1 MVIVVA
7 LLEVLVTS
15 VVVFAGVTGSH
26 NLNIVETLAN
36 LAKLGRLRKFIFR
49 LQAFWAQL
57 SPLISCLSTLAIYMN
72 STNTCNLSWLHFP
85 QVFDFHSELESGH
98 PSKKLAYLLVA
109 LFQPISASRG
119 KLWGL
124 DFETKFKNLLDMKR
138 QKLSCWNLIRLNLLT

>member
-49 LQAFWAQL
+49 LQAF
-57 SPLISCLSTLAIYMN
+57 
-72 STNTCNLSWLHFP
+72 
-85 QVFDFHSELESGH
+85 
-98 PSKKLAYLLVA
+98 
-109 LFQPISASRG
+109 
-119 KLWGL
+119 
-124 DFETKFKNLLDMKR
+124 
-138 QKLSCWNLIRLNLLT
+138 